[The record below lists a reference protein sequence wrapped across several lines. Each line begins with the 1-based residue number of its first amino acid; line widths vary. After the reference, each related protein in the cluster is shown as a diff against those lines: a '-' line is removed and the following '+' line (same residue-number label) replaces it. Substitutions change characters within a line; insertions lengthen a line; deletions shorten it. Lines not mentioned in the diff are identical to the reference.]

1 MKKTLLFLFLFSLLV
16 FPGAGKA
23 QNIDTGKLPREWT
36 LQQCIDYAKQ
46 NNIQLNSLRLSSASA
61 RQDLQQAGNNRL
73 PSVSGSISHS
83 WVHSKN
89 TNPVVGGFQTQSR
102 FSSNYGLNSSL
113 TLYNGGYLKNNIR
126 ANELSVESANLSV
139 EETANDITLSITQ
152 AFLNIL
158 LAKENI
164 RTLEE
169 LVITSRE
176 QMALGQKRYDAGGI
190 SKKDLLQ
197 FESQVANDNYNL
209 VNANNAFRSN
219 STLLKQLLQL
229 PFSYDLVVAVPA
241 SIEPQELVMA
251 LPVAQKAALD
261 SRPEVKNNEVA
272 IRLAEVELDK
282 VRAGGLPTVSL
293 GTGLSSG
300 FSDNQNNKYLTQL
313 GDNFYQSLGLSASIP
328 IFSRKL
334 TRTNISKSKISIEQ
348 AKLALENT
356 KTTLNQQV
364 EQAYINLLNAQA
376 QYAAAATQL
385 KIAEETY
392 RITNEQLRLGAI
404 NMTEVLQQKNSYV
417 QALQAF
423 IQAKYI
429 AVLYNKIYRFYTGDP
444 ITF

>member
-1 MKKTLLFLFLFSLLV
+1 MKKSFLFLFSFLF
-16 FPGAGKA
+16 FPGLGLA
-23 QNIDTGKLPREWT
+23 QNMNTEKLPREWT

-46 NNIQLNSLRLSSASA
+46 NNIQLNALRLNSASA
-61 RQDLQQAGNNRL
+61 RQDLQQTENNRL
-73 PSVSGSISHS
+73 PIVSGSLSHS

-89 TNPVVGGFQTQSR
+89 ANPVVGGFQTQSR
-102 FSSNYGLNSSL
+102 FSSNYGLSSSL

-126 ANELSVESANLSV
+126 AGQLSLESANLTV

-169 LVITSRE
+169 LLITSRE
-176 QMALGQKRYDAGGI
+176 QMALGQKRYDAGSI
-190 SKKDLLQ
+190 SRKDLLQ
-197 FESQVANDNYNL
+197 FESQLANDNYNL
-209 VNANNAFRSN
+209 VNANNTFRSN
-219 STLLKQLLQL
+219 STLMKQLLQL
-229 PFSYDLVVAVPA
+229 PFSYDFAVAVPA
-241 SIEPQELVMA
+241 ALEPQELVMA
-251 LPVAQKAALD
+251 LPGAQKAALD
-261 SRPEVKNNEVA
+261 SRPEVKNKEMS

-282 VRAGGLPTVSL
+282 VRAGGLPTVSF
-293 GTGLSSG
+293 GAGLSSG
-300 FSDNQNNKYLTQL
+300 FSDNHNSKYLTQL
-313 GDNFYQSLGLSASIP
+313 GDNFYQSLGLNASIP
-328 IFSRKL
+328 IFSRKQ
-334 TRTNISKSKISIEQ
+334 TRTNINKSKISIEQ

-376 QYAAAATQL
+376 QYAAAVTQF

-417 QALQAF
+417 QSLQSY

-429 AVLYNKIYRFYTGDP
+429 AVLYNKIYRFYTGEP